1 MKKTNSFGNLV
12 ASIRDIDAKLAL
24 QASRAVNVSLTIRNW
39 LIGFYIEEY
48 ERNGIDRAKYGENL
62 IDKLSQTLIKNGL
75 SRCDRRELYRYRI
88 FYKIYPQIVESV
100 TPQFISGLTGGLAS
114 DFPIA
119 LKKIMKKGAIVESV
133 TPQSKNDGKTLI
145 KVLSFTHIAELLN
158 IEDDTKRLFYET
170 ECIKGNWS
178 VRELKR
184 QINSF
189 YYERM
194 GLSRNK
200 NKLSVMANAKAE
212 TTEPKLDV
220 RDPYIFEFLGLKPKE
235 VMAES
240 RLEDGLLDKL
250 QEFLLEMGHGFC
262 FEARQKKILI
272 GESNYFIDLVF
283 YHRVLKCHVLVELKT
298 GIFSHE
304 NVGQINTYVSW
315 YKKNMMEKGD
325 NPPVGILLC
334 ANKDQAL
341 VEYALAGMANKLFV
355 SKYQLELP
363 KKEEIQKYITKQIMN
378 SGCIIRKQKIWR
390 DYGKNRN
397 GSSNC

>member
-1 MKKTNSFGNLV
+1 MKKTNTFVHLV
-12 ASIRDIDAKLAL
+12 TSIRDIDAKLAL
-24 QASRAVNVSLTIRNW
+24 QASRAVNVSLTLRNW
-39 LIGFYIEEY
+39 LIGFYIRIY
-48 ERNGIDRAKYGENL
+48 EQKGSDRSVYGDRL
-62 IDKLSQTLIKNGL
+62 LDKLSDALRQTGVSSCGRRQLYNYLQFYNLYPGILRSLPAQFEQKKDTISVVSGIKV
-75 SRCDRRELYRYRI
+75 R
-88 FYKIYPQIVESV
+88 SV
-100 TPQFISGLTGGLAS
+100 TAQFSAHKERI
-114 DFPIA
+114 IN
-119 LKKIMKKGAIVESV
+119 E
-133 TPQSKNDGKTLI
+133 
-145 KVLSFTHIAELLN
+145 LSYTHIEQILA
-158 IEDDTKRLFYET
+158 IEDETKRTFYEV
-170 ECIKGNWS
+170 ECIRGNWS

-184 QINSF
+184 QINSL

-194 GLSRNK
+194 GLSKNK
-200 NKLSVMANAKAE
+200 KKLSVMANAKAE
-212 TTEPKLDV
+212 DEEPKLNV

-334 ANKDQAL
+334 TNKDQAL

-363 KKEEIQKYITKQIMN
+363 KKEEIQKYIRKQI
-378 SGCIIRKQKIWR
+378 I
-390 DYGKNRN
+390 DLDA
-397 GSSNC
+397 